1 MFIYTVKPGDNLT
14 LLSRQFGIPVNR
26 IAADNALRSPNLL
39 AVGQNLIIMSDSMRY
54 QVREGQTLF
63 SISQEFEVPLETL
76 LEANPNVNPIA
87 LMPGEIIIIPQENR
101 APRRPAIVNGFAY
114 PNITEFALNCTL
126 PFLTFLS
133 PFSYSLTPLGEL
145 IAPPADDLIYRS
157 SRSAVMPLMVVT
169 NIYDGTFSTEVLT
182 QVLAEPD
189 SRERLIGSILFELDD
204 KKYYG
209 ALLDIEY
216 ISPDDRES
224 YNDFLRE
231 LSERLHLRGYILV
244 TAVAPKYRADQQGI
258 LYESH
263 DYPVQGEYADYVI
276 IMTYEWGYTYSA
288 PMSVQPIEE
297 VRKVLTYAV
306 SEIPSGKILMGM
318 PNYGYDWTLPYTRGT
333 PARSI
338 GFTAAT
344 ELAIS
349 HNADILYDE
358 KTQTPYFYYTEN
370 GTRHVVWFD
379 DVRSIDAKLRLVDEF
394 DLAGVSYWTVNRCYV
409 PNWLVLQSQFEV
421 VKL

>member
-14 LLSRQFGIPVNR
+14 LLSRRFGIPVNR

-54 QVREGQTLF
+54 QVSEGQTLF

-145 IAPPADDLIYRS
+145 IAPSADDLIYRS

-169 NIYDGTFSTEVLT
+169 NIYDGTFSTEVLS

-209 ALLDIEY
+209 ALLDMEY
-216 ISPDDRES
+216 ISPDDREI

-263 DYPVQGEYADYVI
+263 DYPVQGKYADYVI

-349 HNADILYDE
+349 NNADILYDE